1 MVVDDLVIRV
11 GGESGEGI
19 VTLGEVLARI
29 AARAGFE
36 IYTFRTYPAEIRG
49 GHVQYQMRVSRQRLT
64 SQGDALDVLV
74 ALNQEAYDRHHNEL
88 QPDGVVIYDSGVQ
101 LAEGAGH
108 TAYPLPL
115 SDLARE
121 IRFSRG
127 RNIIAAGA
135 AARLLGLNYEHCRQV
150 VEQRLGRRAELLEQ
164 NLRALETGYRYA
176 KERFPSD
183 RRMILP
189 RVEEAERKERLVLSG
204 NQALALG
211 ALAAGCRFFA
221 GYPITP
227 ATGIMEFLAGELPKV
242 GGTLV
247 QAEDEMAAL
256 AMVIGA
262 SFSGQRAM
270 TATSGPGLALMIELL
285 GLASMTEMPLVI
297 VNVQRAGPSTGM
309 PTKTAQGDLFLA
321 LLGGHDEAPRFVL
334 APTSVEDC
342 FYQMVHAFNLAE
354 RYQMPAIVLSDQ
366 SLSMRLETV
375 PPFRLDDLPQTERLL
390 PPLNAKGRTE
400 DYLRYQVTESGVSPM
415 ALPGMPGCQH
425 TAEGLEHLPSG
436 APSYD
441 PRNHEEMM
449 RKRFRKLS
457 TALGAAQQAS
467 QQSHAPCPPN
477 SLSPPLNVSHVAR
490 CGAPRPEIA
499 VLCWGST
506 AGAVFEAVD
515 RAQQEG
521 IPAGALAVKL
531 LSPLPEATIQEF
543 VASAR
548 TVLVPEVNYTGQLAH
563 LLRAT
568 LGIESQPITRYGG
581 VPFLPGEI
589 LAEIK
594 GASDV

>member
-1 MVVDDLVIRV
+1 MPADDLVMRL

-19 VTLGEVLARI
+19 VTLGEILARI

-49 GHVQYQMRVSRQRLT
+49 GHVLYQMRVSTRPLT
-64 SQGDALDVLV
+64 SQGDRLDVLV
-74 ALNQEAYDRHHNEL
+74 ALNQEAYDLHREEL
-88 QPDGVVIYDSGVQ
+88 HAGSVLIHDSSVQP
-101 LAEGAGH
+101 AEGANH
-108 TAYPLPL
+108 TTYPLPL
-115 SDLARE
+115 SDLAQA
-121 IRFSRG
+121 ISFSRG

-135 AARLLGLNYEHCRQV
+135 VARLLGLSAEHGRQV
-150 VEQRLGRRAELLEQ
+150 VERQLGRRAGLLEQ
-164 NLRALETGYRYA
+164 NLQALEAGYRYA
-176 KERFPSD
+176 AERFPSD
-183 RRMILP
+183 GRMALP
-189 RVEEAERKERLVLSG
+189 RVEETQRRERLVLSG

-211 ALAAGCRFFA
+211 ALAAGCCFFA

-262 SFSGQRAM
+262 SFSGQQAL

-285 GLASMTEMPLVI
+285 GLASMTEVPLVI

-309 PTKTAQGDLFLA
+309 PTKTGQGDLFLA

-342 FYQMVHAFNLAE
+342 FYQMVQAFSLAE
-354 RYQMPAIVLSDQ
+354 RYQTPAIVLSDQ

-375 PPFRLDDLPQTERLL
+375 PPFHLDDLPQPERLR
-390 PPLNAKGRTE
+390 PPRDADGRVE
-400 DYLRYQVTESGVSPM
+400 DYRRYEVTENGVSPM
-415 ALPGMPGCQH
+415 ALPGMPGGQY

-449 RKRFRKLS
+449 RKRFRKLR
-457 TALGAAQQAS
+457 TALAAAEDEEVVARRGAAQ
-467 QQSHAPCPPN
+467 
-477 SLSPPLNVSHVAR
+477 
-490 CGAPRPEIA
+490 PEIA

-506 AGAVFEAVD
+506 AGAVWEAVD
-515 RAQQEG
+515 QAQQEG
-521 IPAGALAVKL
+521 IAAGALAVKL
-531 LSPLPEATIQEF
+531 LSPLPEAQIQDF

-548 TVLVPEVNYTGQLAH
+548 TVLVSEENYSGQFAH

-568 LGIESQPITRYGG
+568 LGLEVQSVTRYDG
-581 VPFLPGEI
+581 VPFTSDEVLDEI
-589 LAEIK
+589 RKANH
-594 GASDV
+594 AQ

>member
-1 MVVDDLVIRV
+1 MPADDLVMRL

-19 VTLGEVLARI
+19 VTLGEILARI

-49 GHVQYQMRVSRQRLT
+49 GHVLYQMRVSTRPLT
-64 SQGDALDVLV
+64 SQGDRLDVLV
-74 ALNQEAYDRHHNEL
+74 ALNQEAYDLHGDEIRA
-88 QPDGVVIYDSGVQ
+88 DGVLIHDSSVQ
-101 LAEGAGH
+101 PVEGASH
-108 TAYPLPL
+108 TTYPLPL
-115 SDLARE
+115 SALAQE
-121 IRFSRG
+121 ISFSRG

-135 AARLLGLNYEHCRQV
+135 VARLLGLSAEHGRQV
-150 VEQRLGRRAELLEQ
+150 VERQLGRRAGLLEQ
-164 NLRALETGYRYA
+164 NLQALEAGYRYA
-176 KERFPSD
+176 AERFPSD
-183 RRMILP
+183 GRMTLP
-189 RVEEAERKERLVLSG
+189 EVEETQRQERLVLSG

-211 ALAAGCRFFA
+211 ALAAGCCFFA

-262 SFSGQRAM
+262 SFSGQQAL

-285 GLASMTEMPLVI
+285 GLASMTEVPLVI

-309 PTKTAQGDLFLA
+309 PTKTGQGDLFLA

-342 FYQMVHAFNLAE
+342 FYQMVQAFSLAE
-354 RYQMPAIVLSDQ
+354 RYQTPAIVLSDQ

-375 PPFRLDDLPQTERLL
+375 PPFHLNDLPQPERLR
-390 PPLNAKGRTE
+390 PPRNADGRVE
-400 DYLRYQVTESGVSPM
+400 DYRRYEVTENGVSPM
-415 ALPGMPGCQH
+415 ALPGMPGGQY

-449 RKRFRKLS
+449 RKRFRKLR
-457 TALGAAQQAS
+457 TALAAAEDEEVVARRGAAQ
-467 QQSHAPCPPN
+467 
-477 SLSPPLNVSHVAR
+477 
-490 CGAPRPEIA
+490 PEIA

-506 AGAVFEAVD
+506 AGAVWEAVD
-515 RAQQEG
+515 QAQQEG
-521 IPAGALAVKL
+521 IAAGALAVKL
-531 LSPLPEATIQEF
+531 LSPLPEAQIQDF

-548 TVLVPEVNYTGQLAH
+548 TVLVSEENYSGQFAH

-568 LGIESQPITRYGG
+568 LGLEVQSVTRYDG
-581 VPFLPGEI
+581 VPFTSDEVLDEI
-589 LAEIK
+589 RKANH
-594 GASDV
+594 AQ

>member
-1 MVVDDLVIRV
+1 MPADDLVMRL

-19 VTLGEVLARI
+19 VTLGEILARI

-49 GHVQYQMRVSRQRLT
+49 GHVLYQMRVSTRPLT
-64 SQGDALDVLV
+64 SQGDRLDVLV
-74 ALNQEAYDRHHNEL
+74 ALNQEAYDLHREEL
-88 QPDGVVIYDSGVQ
+88 HAGSVLIHDSSVQP
-101 LAEGAGH
+101 AEGANH
-108 TAYPLPL
+108 TTYPLPL
-115 SDLARE
+115 SDLAQA
-121 IRFSRG
+121 ISFSRG

-135 AARLLGLNYEHCRQV
+135 VARLLGLSAEHGRQV
-150 VEQRLGRRAELLEQ
+150 VERQLGRRAGLLEQ
-164 NLRALETGYRYA
+164 NLQALEAGYRYTA
-176 KERFPSD
+176 ERFPPD
-183 RRMILP
+183 GRMTLP
-189 RVEEAERKERLVLSG
+189 EVEETQRQERLVLSG

-211 ALAAGCRFFA
+211 ALAAGCCFFA

-262 SFSGQRAM
+262 SFSGQQAL

-285 GLASMTEMPLVI
+285 GLASMTEVPLVI

-309 PTKTAQGDLFLA
+309 PTKTGQGDLFLA

-342 FYQMVHAFNLAE
+342 FYQMVQAFSLAE
-354 RYQMPAIVLSDQ
+354 RYQTPAIVLSDQ

-375 PPFRLDDLPQTERLL
+375 PPFHLNDLPQPERLR
-390 PPLNAKGRTE
+390 PPRNADGRVE
-400 DYLRYQVTESGVSPM
+400 DYRRYEVTENGVSPM
-415 ALPGMPGCQH
+415 ALPGMPGGQY

-449 RKRFRKLS
+449 RKRFRKLR
-457 TALGAAQQAS
+457 TALAAAEDEEVVARRGAAQ
-467 QQSHAPCPPN
+467 
-477 SLSPPLNVSHVAR
+477 
-490 CGAPRPEIA
+490 PEIA

-506 AGAVFEAVD
+506 AGAVWEAVD
-515 RAQQEG
+515 QAQQEG
-521 IPAGALAVKL
+521 IAAGALAVKL
-531 LSPLPEATIQEF
+531 LSPLPEAQIQDF

-548 TVLVPEVNYTGQLAH
+548 TVLVSEENYSGQFAH

-568 LGIESQPITRYGG
+568 LGLEVQSVTRYDG
-581 VPFLPGEI
+581 VPFTSDEVLDEI
-589 LAEIK
+589 RKANH
-594 GASDV
+594 AQ

>member
-1 MVVDDLVIRV
+1 MPADDLVMRL

-19 VTLGEVLARI
+19 VTLGEILARI

-49 GHVQYQMRVSRQRLT
+49 GHVLYQMRVSTRPLT
-64 SQGDALDVLV
+64 SQGDRLDVLV
-74 ALNQEAYDRHHNEL
+74 ALNQEAYDLHREEL
-88 QPDGVVIYDSGVQ
+88 HAGSVLIHDSSVQP
-101 LAEGAGH
+101 AEGANH
-108 TAYPLPL
+108 TTYPLPL
-115 SDLARE
+115 SDLAQA
-121 IRFSRG
+121 ISFSRG

-135 AARLLGLNYEHCRQV
+135 VARLLGLSAEHGRQV
-150 VEQRLGRRAELLEQ
+150 VERQLGRRAGLLEQ
-164 NLRALETGYRYA
+164 NLQALEAGYRYA
-176 KERFPSD
+176 AERFPSD
-183 RRMILP
+183 GRMTLP
-189 RVEEAERKERLVLSG
+189 EVEETQRQERLVLSG

-211 ALAAGCRFFA
+211 ALAAGCCFFA

-262 SFSGQRAM
+262 SFSGQQAL

-285 GLASMTEMPLVI
+285 GLASMTEVPLVI

-309 PTKTAQGDLFLA
+309 PTKTGQGDLFLA

-342 FYQMVHAFNLAE
+342 FYQMVQAFSLAE
-354 RYQMPAIVLSDQ
+354 RYQTPAIVLSDQ

-375 PPFRLDDLPQTERLL
+375 PPFHLDDLPQPERLR
-390 PPLNAKGRTE
+390 PPRDADGRVE
-400 DYLRYQVTESGVSPM
+400 DYRRYEVTENGVSPM
-415 ALPGMPGCQH
+415 ALPGMPGGQY

-449 RKRFRKLS
+449 RKRFRKLR
-457 TALGAAQQAS
+457 TALAAAEDEEVVARRGAAQ
-467 QQSHAPCPPN
+467 
-477 SLSPPLNVSHVAR
+477 
-490 CGAPRPEIA
+490 PEIA

-506 AGAVFEAVD
+506 AGAVWEAVD
-515 RAQQEG
+515 QAQQEG
-521 IPAGALAVKL
+521 IAAGALAVKL
-531 LSPLPEATIQEF
+531 LSPLPEAQIQDF

-548 TVLVPEVNYTGQLAH
+548 TVLVSEENYSGQFAH

-568 LGIESQPITRYGG
+568 LGLEVQSVTRYDG
-581 VPFLPGEI
+581 VPFTSDEVLDEI
-589 LAEIK
+589 RKANH
-594 GASDV
+594 AQ

>member
-49 GHVQYQMRVSRQRLT
+49 GHVQYQMRVSRRRLT

-88 QPDGVVIYDSGVQ
+88 QPDGMVIYDSGVQ

-121 IRFSRG
+121 TRFSRG
-127 RNIIAAGA
+127 RNIIAAGV

-150 VEQRLGRRAELLEQ
+150 VERQMGRRAELLEQ
-164 NLRALETGYRYA
+164 NLQALETGYRYA
-176 KERFPSD
+176 KEQFPSD
-183 RRMILP
+183 ERIILS

-270 TATSGPGLALMIELL
+270 TATSGPGLSLMIELL

-297 VNVQRAGPSTGM
+297 VDVQRAGPSTGM

-375 PPFRLDDLPQTERLL
+375 PPFRSDDLPQPERLL
-390 PPLNAKGRTE
+390 PLLNAEGRIE
-400 DYLRYQVTESGVSPM
+400 DYLRYQVTENGVSPM
-415 ALPGMPGCQH
+415 ALPGMPGGQH

-457 TALGAAQQAS
+457 TAQQAS
-467 QQSHAPCPPN
+467 QQSHASCPPN
-477 SLSPPLNVSHVAR
+477 SLSPPLLVSDVAH
-490 CGAPRPEIA
+490 CGASQPEIA

-506 AGAVFEAVD
+506 AGAVWEAVD
-515 RAQQEG
+515 QAQREG
-521 IPAGALAVKL
+521 ISVGALAVKL

-548 TVLVPEVNYTGQLAH
+548 TVLAPEANYSGQLAH

-581 VPFLPGEI
+581 VPFLAGEI
-589 LAEIK
+589 LAEIR

>member
-1 MVVDDLVIRV
+1 MPADDLVMRL

-19 VTLGEVLARI
+19 VTLGEILARI

-49 GHVQYQMRVSRQRLT
+49 GHVLYQMRVSTRPLT
-64 SQGDALDVLV
+64 SQGDRLDVLV
-74 ALNQEAYDRHHNEL
+74 ALNQEAYDLHREEL
-88 QPDGVVIYDSGVQ
+88 HAGSVLIHDSSVQP
-101 LAEGAGH
+101 AEGANH
-108 TAYPLPL
+108 TTYPLPL
-115 SDLARE
+115 SDLAQA
-121 IRFSRG
+121 ISFSRG

-135 AARLLGLNYEHCRQV
+135 VARLLGLSAEHGRQV
-150 VEQRLGRRAELLEQ
+150 VERQLGRRAGLLEQ
-164 NLRALETGYRYA
+164 NLQALEAGYRYA
-176 KERFPSD
+176 AERFPSD
-183 RRMILP
+183 ERMALP
-189 RVEEAERKERLVLSG
+189 RVEETERQERLVLSG

-211 ALAAGCRFFA
+211 ALAAGCCFFA

-262 SFSGQRAM
+262 SFSGQQAL

-285 GLASMTEMPLVI
+285 GLASMTEVPLVI

-309 PTKTAQGDLFLA
+309 PTKTGQGDLFLA

-342 FYQMVHAFNLAE
+342 FYQMVQAFSLAE
-354 RYQMPAIVLSDQ
+354 RYQTPAIVLSDQ

-375 PPFRLDDLPQTERLL
+375 PPFHLNDLPQPERLR
-390 PPLNAKGRTE
+390 PPRNADGRVE
-400 DYLRYQVTESGVSPM
+400 DYRRYEVTENGVSPM
-415 ALPGMPGCQH
+415 ALPGMPGGQY

-449 RKRFRKLS
+449 RKRFRKLR
-457 TALGAAQQAS
+457 TALAAAEDEEVVARRGAAQ
-467 QQSHAPCPPN
+467 
-477 SLSPPLNVSHVAR
+477 
-490 CGAPRPEIA
+490 PEIA

-506 AGAVFEAVD
+506 AGAVWEAVD
-515 RAQQEG
+515 QAQQEG
-521 IPAGALAVKL
+521 IAAGALAVKL
-531 LSPLPEATIQEF
+531 LSPLPEAQIQDF

-548 TVLVPEVNYTGQLAH
+548 TVLVSEENYSGQFAH

-568 LGIESQPITRYGG
+568 LGLEVQSVTRYDG
-581 VPFLPGEI
+581 VPFTSDEVLDEI
-589 LAEIK
+589 RKANH
-594 GASDV
+594 AQ

>member
-49 GHVQYQMRVSRQRLT
+49 GHVQYQMRVSRRRLT
-64 SQGDALDVLV
+64 SQGDTLDVLV
-74 ALNQEAYDRHHNEL
+74 ALNQEAYNRHHNEL

-150 VEQRLGRRAELLEQ
+150 VERQMERRAELLEQ
-164 NLRALETGYRYA
+164 NLQALETGYRYA

-242 GGTLV
+242 GGCWLPLLRWLPHHTCHRDHGV
-247 QAEDEMAAL
+247 
-256 AMVIGA
+256 
-262 SFSGQRAM
+262 
-270 TATSGPGLALMIELL
+270 PG
-285 GLASMTEMPLVI
+285 
-297 VNVQRAGPSTGM
+297 R
-309 PTKTAQGDLFLA
+309 
-321 LLGGHDEAPRFVL
+321 
-334 APTSVEDC
+334 
-342 FYQMVHAFNLAE
+342 
-354 RYQMPAIVLSDQ
+354 
-366 SLSMRLETV
+366 
-375 PPFRLDDLPQTERLL
+375 
-390 PPLNAKGRTE
+390 
-400 DYLRYQVTESGVSPM
+400 
-415 ALPGMPGCQH
+415 
-425 TAEGLEHLPSG
+425 
-436 APSYD
+436 
-441 PRNHEEMM
+441 
-449 RKRFRKLS
+449 
-457 TALGAAQQAS
+457 GAAQGRR
-467 QQSHAPCPPN
+467 N
-477 SLSPPLNVSHVAR
+477 
-490 CGAPRPEIA
+490 
-499 VLCWGST
+499 
-506 AGAVFEAVD
+506 AGA
-515 RAQQEG
+515 G
-521 IPAGALAVKL
+521 
-531 LSPLPEATIQEF
+531 
-543 VASAR
+543 
-548 TVLVPEVNYTGQLAH
+548 
-563 LLRAT
+563 
-568 LGIESQPITRYGG
+568 
-581 VPFLPGEI
+581 
-589 LAEIK
+589 
-594 GASDV
+594 

>member
-1 MVVDDLVIRV
+1 MPADDLVMRL

-19 VTLGEVLARI
+19 VTLGEILARI

-49 GHVQYQMRVSRQRLT
+49 GHVLYQMRVSTRPLT
-64 SQGDALDVLV
+64 SQGDRLDVLV
-74 ALNQEAYDRHHNEL
+74 ALNQEAYDLHREEL
-88 QPDGVVIYDSGVQ
+88 HAGSVLIHDSSVQP
-101 LAEGAGH
+101 AEGANH
-108 TAYPLPL
+108 TTYPLPL
-115 SDLARE
+115 SDLAQA
-121 IRFSRG
+121 ISFSRG

-135 AARLLGLNYEHCRQV
+135 VARLLGLSAEHGRQV
-150 VEQRLGRRAELLEQ
+150 VERQLGRRAGLLEQ
-164 NLRALETGYRYA
+164 NLQALEAGYRYA
-176 KERFPSD
+176 AERFPSD
-183 RRMILP
+183 GRMTLP
-189 RVEEAERKERLVLSG
+189 EVEETQRQERLVLSG

-211 ALAAGCRFFA
+211 ALAAGCCFFA

-262 SFSGQRAM
+262 SFSGQQAL

-285 GLASMTEMPLVI
+285 GLASMTEVPLVI

-309 PTKTAQGDLFLA
+309 PTKTGQGDLFLA

-334 APTSVEDC
+334 APASVEDC
-342 FYQMVHAFNLAE
+342 FYQMVQAFSLAE
-354 RYQMPAIVLSDQ
+354 RYQTPAIVLSDQ

-375 PPFRLDDLPQTERLL
+375 PPFHLNDLPQPERLR
-390 PPLNAKGRTE
+390 PPRNADGRVE
-400 DYLRYQVTESGVSPM
+400 DYRRYEVTENGVSPM
-415 ALPGMPGCQH
+415 ALPGMPGGQY

-449 RKRFRKLS
+449 RKRFRKLR
-457 TALGAAQQAS
+457 TALAAAEDEEVVARRGAAQ
-467 QQSHAPCPPN
+467 
-477 SLSPPLNVSHVAR
+477 
-490 CGAPRPEIA
+490 PEIA

-506 AGAVFEAVD
+506 AGAVWEAVD
-515 RAQQEG
+515 QAQQEG
-521 IPAGALAVKL
+521 IAAGALAVKL
-531 LSPLPEATIQEF
+531 LNPLPEAQIQDF

-548 TVLVPEVNYTGQLAH
+548 TVLVSEENYSGQFAH

-568 LGIESQPITRYGG
+568 LGLEVQSVTRYDG
-581 VPFLPGEI
+581 VPFTSDEVLDEI
-589 LAEIK
+589 RKANH
-594 GASDV
+594 AQ

>member
-1 MVVDDLVIRV
+1 MPADDLVMRL

-19 VTLGEVLARI
+19 VTLGEILARI

-49 GHVQYQMRVSRQRLT
+49 GHVLYQMRVSTRPLT
-64 SQGDALDVLV
+64 SQGDRLDVLV
-74 ALNQEAYDRHHNEL
+74 ALNQEAYDLHREEL
-88 QPDGVVIYDSGVQ
+88 HAGSVLIHDSSVQP
-101 LAEGAGH
+101 AEGANH
-108 TAYPLPL
+108 TTYPLPL
-115 SDLARE
+115 SDLAQA
-121 IRFSRG
+121 ISFSRG

-135 AARLLGLNYEHCRQV
+135 VARLLGLSAEHGRQV
-150 VEQRLGRRAELLEQ
+150 VERQLGRRAGLLEQ
-164 NLRALETGYRYA
+164 NLQALEAGYRYA
-176 KERFPSD
+176 AERFPSD
-183 RRMILP
+183 ERMALP
-189 RVEEAERKERLVLSG
+189 RVEETERQERLVLSG

-211 ALAAGCRFFA
+211 ALAAGCCFFA

-262 SFSGQRAM
+262 SFSGQQAL

-285 GLASMTEMPLVI
+285 GLASMTEVPLVI

-309 PTKTAQGDLFLA
+309 PTKTGQGDLFLA

-342 FYQMVHAFNLAE
+342 FYQMVQAFNLAE
-354 RYQMPAIVLSDQ
+354 RYQTPAIVLSDQ

-375 PPFRLDDLPQTERLL
+375 PPFHLNDLPQPERLR
-390 PPLNAKGRTE
+390 PPRNADGRVE
-400 DYLRYQVTESGVSPM
+400 DYRRYEVTENGVSPM
-415 ALPGMPGCQH
+415 ALPGMPGGQY

-449 RKRFRKLS
+449 RKRFRKLR
-457 TALGAAQQAS
+457 TALAAAEDEEVVARRGAAQ
-467 QQSHAPCPPN
+467 
-477 SLSPPLNVSHVAR
+477 
-490 CGAPRPEIA
+490 PEIA

-506 AGAVFEAVD
+506 AGAVWEAVD
-515 RAQQEG
+515 QAQQEG
-521 IPAGALAVKL
+521 IAAGALAVKL
-531 LSPLPEATIQEF
+531 LSPLPEAQIQDF

-548 TVLVPEVNYTGQLAH
+548 TVLVSEENYSGQFAH

-568 LGIESQPITRYGG
+568 LGLEVQSVTRYDG
-581 VPFLPGEI
+581 VPFTSDEVLDEI
-589 LAEIK
+589 RKANH
-594 GASDV
+594 AQ

>member
-1 MVVDDLVIRV
+1 MPADDLVMRL

-19 VTLGEVLARI
+19 VTLGEILARI

-49 GHVQYQMRVSRQRLT
+49 GHVLYQMRVSTRPLT
-64 SQGDALDVLV
+64 SQGDRLDVLV
-74 ALNQEAYDRHHNEL
+74 ALNQEAYDLHREEL
-88 QPDGVVIYDSGVQ
+88 HAGSVLIHDSSVQP
-101 LAEGAGH
+101 AEGANH
-108 TAYPLPL
+108 TTYPLPL
-115 SDLARE
+115 SDLAQA
-121 IRFSRG
+121 ISFSRG

-135 AARLLGLNYEHCRQV
+135 VARLLGLSAEHGRQV
-150 VEQRLGRRAELLEQ
+150 VERQLGRRAGLLEQ
-164 NLRALETGYRYA
+164 NLQALEAGYRYA
-176 KERFPSD
+176 AERFPSD
-183 RRMILP
+183 GRMTLP
-189 RVEEAERKERLVLSG
+189 EVEETQRQERLVLSG

-211 ALAAGCRFFA
+211 ALAAGCCFFA

-262 SFSGQRAM
+262 SFSGQQAL

-285 GLASMTEMPLVI
+285 GLASMTEVPLVI

-309 PTKTAQGDLFLA
+309 PTKTGQGDLFLA

-342 FYQMVHAFNLAE
+342 FYQMVQAFSLAE
-354 RYQMPAIVLSDQ
+354 RYQTPAIVLSDQ

-375 PPFRLDDLPQTERLL
+375 PPFHLNDLPQPERLR
-390 PPLNAKGRTE
+390 PPRNADGRVE
-400 DYLRYQVTESGVSPM
+400 DYRRYEVTENGVSPM
-415 ALPGMPGCQH
+415 ALPGMPGGQY

-449 RKRFRKLS
+449 RKRFRKLR
-457 TALGAAQQAS
+457 TALAAAEDEEVVARRGAAQ
-467 QQSHAPCPPN
+467 
-477 SLSPPLNVSHVAR
+477 
-490 CGAPRPEIA
+490 PEIA

-506 AGAVFEAVD
+506 AGAVWEAVD
-515 RAQQEG
+515 QAQQEG
-521 IPAGALAVKL
+521 IAAGALAVKL
-531 LSPLPEATIQEF
+531 LSPLPEAQIQDF

-548 TVLVPEVNYTGQLAH
+548 TVLVSEENYSGQFAH

-568 LGIESQPITRYGG
+568 LGLEVQSVTRYDG
-581 VPFLPGEI
+581 VPFTSDEVLDEI
-589 LAEIK
+589 RKANH
-594 GASDV
+594 AQ